1 MKKKIMGMSKIPYNK
16 VNAKNRKVKQEMFK
30 LWLKLWEN
38 INKKNYSSPH
48 KLNCQQQL
56 WIEIN

>member
-1 MKKKIMGMSKIPYNK
+1 MGMSKIPYNK